1 MNDTASDPH
10 APAGRGLRILL
21 AASGGG
27 HLRQL
32 LDVEPAWAGHTAA
45 WVTED
50 TALSRSLAASRDVRH
65 VAHVALGQGRLGA
78 PLKMAARGLRNL
90 VQSIAHVTSVRPDV
104 VISTGAGSAFATLL
118 WARLFGAH
126 VIVIES
132 FARFDHPSAF
142 GRIAGPFA
150 HERIIQSAA
159 LQPYWPDAKLFD
171 PLRILDGAPRPAK
184 RPLLFATVG
193 ATLPFDRLVNMVAEL
208 KARGGLP
215 EDVLIQTGEGGAR
228 PDGVACV
235 ETLPFETVRE
245 TLQAA
250 EIVVCHGG
258 TGSLVTALRAGCRVV
273 AVPRRFALGEHYDD
287 HQAEITRAFAAKG
300 LIEIADTAD
309 ELAAAIARLR
319 SRPAVCATTDHSAL
333 TAHLAGRMVELAAR
347 RRSRPRP

>member
-1 MNDTASDPH
+1 M
-10 APAGRGLRILL
+10 LV
-21 AASGGG
+21 ASGGG

-32 LDVEPAWAGHTAA
+32 LDVEPAWDGHQAT

-50 TALSRSLAASRDVRH
+50 TALSRSLAALRDVRF
-65 VAHVALGQGRLGA
+65 VAHAALGQGRLGA
-78 PLKMAARGLRNL
+78 PLKMVVNGVRN
-90 VQSIAHVTSVRPDV
+90 VFQSLAHITSVRPDV
-104 VISTGAGSAFATLL
+104 LISTGAGSAFATLV

-142 GRIAGPFA
+142 GRIAAPLA

-159 LQPYWPDAKLFD
+159 LQSHWPDARLFD

-235 ETLPFETVRE
+235 ETLPFETVHE

-287 HQAEITRAFAAKG
+287 HQTEITRAFAAKG
-300 LIEIADTAD
+300 LIEIADTVD

-333 TAHLAGRMVELAAR
+333 TAHLAQRIAGLADG